1 MASAKRILVLGT
13 SVGGGDWPP
22 LAAVTVG
29 LHQAGH
35 AVQCFGDAAIAH
47 DCAAMAIPVEVGPA
61 ADALG
66 ALMARWRAAGATGPP
81 PLREWADAC
90 WPAVRALVSAFRPEL
105 VLSQFFTMELARLTK
120 AACGLRW
127 CCINPAYYFGPDN
140 THAFEADF
148 VGPARPLFR
157 QAMQAIGEADLV
169 LHGTDALFDPPPPS
183 FPQHHHH
190 VGPLWWEPASEAPPY
205 LDIPGAPWALVTVS
219 SLPQP
224 EEMTLARTALQTL
237 AAFPVR
243 VVVTLS
249 AGHPRDELGAVPANA
264 RIEQFVPHSAVLK
277 RSGLLVSHAGHGVVA
292 KALYYGVPMVLVP
305 WGRDQP
311 GVASRAAALGSAEV
325 LARHDLTAPRLAAAI
340 HRVLGTPR
348 YQALAARIA
357 GRLQAQDPVALAR
370 ARIEALLEAT

>member
-1 MASAKRILVLGT
+1 MVSPKRILVLGT
-13 SVGGGDWPP
+13 SHGGGDWPP

-47 DCAAMAIPVEVGPA
+47 DCASMAIPVEVGPA

-66 ALMARWRAAGATGPP
+66 ALMARWRAAGAAGPP
-81 PLREWADAC
+81 PLRAWADAC

-127 CCINPAYYFGPDN
+127 CCINPAYYFGPDS
-140 THAFEADF
+140 TRAFEADF

-157 QAMQAIGEADLV
+157 QAIQAVGEADLV

-183 FPQHHHH
+183 FPRHHHH
-190 VGPLWWEPASEAPPY
+190 VGPLMWEPISEAPPY
-205 LDIPGAPWALVTVS
+205 LDVPGAPWALVTVS

-224 EEMTLARTALQTL
+224 GEMTLAGIALQTL
-237 AAFPVR
+237 AELPVR
-243 VVVTLS
+243 VVLTLS
-249 AGHPRDELGAVPANA
+249 AGHPRDELGTVPANA
-264 RIEQFVPHSAVLK
+264 RLEQFVPHSAVLK
-277 RSGLLVSHAGHGVVA
+277 RSGLLVSHAGHGIVA
-292 KALYYGVPMVLVP
+292 KARYYGVPMVLVP

-311 GVASRAAALGSAEV
+311 GVAARAAALGVAEV
-325 LARHDLTAPRLAAAI
+325 VTRDDLTGPRLAAAI
-340 HRVLGTPR
+340 HRVLSTPR
-348 YQALAARIA
+348 YQENASRIA
-357 GRLQAQDPVALAR
+357 GRLQTRDAVAIAR
-370 ARIEALLEAT
+370 ARIEELLETT

>member
-13 SVGGGDWPP
+13 SQGGGDWPP

-35 AVQCFGDAAIAH
+35 AVQCFGDPAIAQ
-47 DCAAMAIPVEVGPA
+47 DCASMAIPVEVGPA
-61 ADALG
+61 ADAVG
-66 ALMARWRAAGATGPP
+66 TLMAQWRAAGASGPP
-81 PLREWADAC
+81 PLRAWADAC

-120 AACGLRW
+120 AACGLR
-127 CCINPAYYFGPDN
+127 
-140 THAFEADF
+140 
-148 VGPARPLFR
+148 
-157 QAMQAIGEADLV
+157 M
-169 LHGTDALFDPPPPS
+169 S
-183 FPQHHHH
+183 
-190 VGPLWWEPASEAPPY
+190 
-205 LDIPGAPWALVTVS
+205 
-219 SLPQP
+219 
-224 EEMTLARTALQTL
+224 LARSALQTL

-249 AGHPRDELGAVPANA
+249 AGHPRDELGTVPANA
-264 RIEQFVPHSAVLK
+264 RLEQFVPHSAVLK

-311 GVASRAAALGSAEV
+311 GVAFRAAALGIAEV
-325 LARHDLTAPRLAAAI
+325 LARHDLTEPRLSAAI
-340 HRVLGTPR
+340 HRVLDTPR
-348 YQALAARIA
+348 YQAMAARIA